1 MKNRIITFLGEGRN
15 SMEENKN
22 IEELLESIKTSEGY
36 MLTVTTVNGTKLN
49 HSLIIKNFDKL
60 NMLSSHKE
68 IKDLIIKQLESETT
82 ESK

>member
-1 MKNRIITFLGEGRN
+1 MRNRIITFLGEGRN

-36 MLTVTTVNGTKLN
+36 MLTLTTVNGTKLE

-60 NMLSSHKE
+60 NMLASHKE